1 MADLRFTKHA
11 LERMFERNISPSE
24 CEEIFQQERTIEAY
38 PDDEPFPSELRFGQV
53 GDKMIHLVVA
63 FTENAVHVLTDY
75 EPDPT
80 LWDEGFT
87 KRKKG

>member
-1 MADLRFTKHA
+1 MTELRFTNHA
-11 LERMFERNISPSE
+11 LERMFKRSISPGE
-24 CEEIFQQERTIEAY
+24 CEEVFRQGRTIEAY

-63 FTENAVHVLTDY
+63 FGENAVHVITAY
-75 EPDPT
+75 EPNPA

-87 KRKKG
+87 KRKK